1 MTDTDTG
8 KVSFT
13 TSSGANLFECS
24 FKSSFDDDGN
34 VSAVQFDGQTWP
46 SGQADK
52 KLPFTGSK
60 VIPQANKDDGSG
72 WFGSATAQGISF
84 TLACIGLTGLSFMT
98 LFKKIQEHRRA
109 GHDPQP
115 VIDAAHPAVSNASAV
130 ADAAV
135 HASLAANP
143 LAADAGTSA
152 LIVGQARAAARQA
165 SSLASAP
172 GASGDPA
179 AALAAVEAAVST
191 SVQRSA
197 QNAVEVEMG
206 SLFNGALEILPAGGA
221 DVVAEQSRL
230 RESATA
236 PPNFVRD
243 LSADALVLSQRQA
256 ATLAAQVGQ
265 GRAIAALL
273 EKQEAAQQLQ
283 SEKAAT
289 DTKVQAIKERAAR
302 GAPQPDDEAELAEL
316 TKKVQA
322 QEAALEAAQKAQADA
337 EAVKEAAD
345 AKASEAQKDEKAAKD
360 EMDGLEPNLDD
371 MHDVPIH

>member
-1 MTDTDTG
+1 VTDTGTG

-24 FKSSFDDDGN
+24 FKTSFDADGN

-52 KLPFTGSK
+52 KVPFTGSK
-60 VIPQANKDDGSG
+60 VIPQAKKDDGTG
-72 WFGSATAQGISF
+72 WFGSSAAQGISF
-84 TLACIGLTGLSFMT
+84 TLACVGLTGLSFMT

-109 GHDPQP
+109 GRDPQP
-115 VIDAAHPAVSNASAV
+115 VIDAARPAVSNASAV

-165 SSLASAP
+165 SS
-172 GASGDPA
+172 DPA
-179 AALAAVEAAVST
+179 AGQEAVEAAVAA
-191 SVQRSA
+191 SVRRSA
-197 QNAVEVEMG
+197 HNSVEIEMAPRFG
-206 SLFNGALEILPAGGA
+206 GALEMLPDGG
-221 DVVAEQSRL
+221 VEVISEQSRL

-243 LSADALVLSQRQA
+243 LSADALMLSQRQA

-273 EKQEAAQQLQ
+273 EKQEAVQQLQ
-283 SEKAAT
+283 SEKQAAE
-289 DTKVQAIKERAAR
+289 KEVQDINERAAR
-302 GAPQPDDEAELAEL
+302 GAPQASDAERLAKLTDEVKAR
-316 TKKVQA
+316 VD
-322 QEAALEAAQKAQADA
+322 ALEAAQKEQADA
-337 EAVKEAAD
+337 QAAKELAD
-345 AKASEAQKDEKAAKD
+345 AKASEAQKAEKAAKD
-360 EMDGLEPNLDD
+360 EMDGLEPDLDAL
-371 MHDVPIH
+371 HDVPLR